1 MELDEIISD
10 ELSIWLGDVVDA
22 MIDGVN
28 RQNAPKGFTG
38 SKLSA
43 SINYRLP
50 AQNEGEIYMNDYW
63 PFFEYGVAGVRNTKK
78 TDGKFRFKSV
88 HPPKSMIDA
97 IAGWILEHGIRIP
110 QVFYREGESKRDAQ
124 MRFATAVAYG
134 VKIKGLE
141 MKPFFNPNFNPE
153 TLDALGKRIEKR
165 IVENGLNL

>member
-1 MELDEIISD
+1 MELEEIIND
-10 ELSIWLGDVVDA
+10 ELAIWLQDV
-22 MIDGVN
+22 IDN
-28 RQNAPKGFTG
+28 MTAAIDRQNAPNGFTG

-63 PFFEYGVAGVRNTKK
+63 PFFEYGVAGVRNQKRNA
-78 TDGKFRFKSV
+78 GKFRYKTV
-88 HPPKSMIDA
+88 HPPKTMIDA
-97 IAGWILEHGIRIP
+97 IAGWIFEHGIRIP
-110 QVFYREGESKRDAQ
+110 QVFYREGESKMDAQ